1 MAADFDQVRITDLD
15 LPDIKVEITMEGEK
29 TDKGE
34 ANSQCHPPGPGHSVY
49 CGESVKPGVGPGVLI
64 GTARVWRNGKETIT
78 DVDRVFPAGAASAM
92 CPSVLPEA
100 APLSLSARLWTA
112 ASSVTMLVIGSGAK
126 FLLRGLNTT
135 VVHGREN
142 LDTVLSSSSDGVTRP
157 LLSVINHHSCFD
169 DPGIWGAILS
179 ASQLM
184 DTRRMR
190 WGASASEVIFS
201 SRSLETFW
209 KLGKVI
215 PIVRGWGV
223 DQPAMRF
230 LQDKLDRG
238 GWVNI
243 FPEGKVTV
251 SDSINPLRWGVGRL
265 IWDCVTSPTIVPVIH
280 CGMDS
285 VLPNPAS
292 DDEPQPCVLRPG
304 NLVTVNIGRPLDM
317 SGLVAELRQKR
328 VEAAEARRLITEH
341 VREVME
347 SLYQETR
354 DLHRQNI
361 LRWLESWTDRVDMTP
376 SLMT

>member
-1 MAADFDQVRITDLD
+1 M
-15 LPDIKVEITMEGEK
+15 
-29 TDKGE
+29 
-34 ANSQCHPPGPGHSVY
+34 
-49 CGESVKPGVGPGVLI
+49 
-64 GTARVWRNGKETIT
+64 
-78 DVDRVFPAGAASAM
+78 DRVFPAGAASVM
-92 CPSVLPEA
+92 CPAFLPDA
-100 APLSLSARLWTA
+100 APLSWSARLWTA

-126 FLLRGLNTT
+126 FLLSGLNTT

-142 LDTVLSSSSDGVTRP
+142 LDAVLSPNDGCTRP

-190 WGASASEVIFS
+190 WGASASEVIFT
-201 SRSLETFW
+201 SRPLETFW

-251 SDSINPLRWGVGRL
+251 SDTIKPLRWGVGRL
-265 IWDCVTSPTIVPVIH
+265 IWECVSSPTILPVVH

-292 DDEPQPCVLRPG
+292 DDETQPCVLRPG
-304 NLVTVNIGRPLDM
+304 NLVTVNIGRPLDVN
-317 SGLVAELRQKR
+317 GLLAELRLKR
-328 VEAAEARRLITEH
+328 VEAAEARLLLTEH
-341 VREVME
+341 VKEVME

-354 DLHRQNI
+354 DLHRRNI
-361 LRWLESWTDRVDMTP
+361 IRWLDRWTDRVDVTP

>member
-1 MAADFDQVRITDLD
+1 M
-15 LPDIKVEITMEGEK
+15 
-29 TDKGE
+29 
-34 ANSQCHPPGPGHSVY
+34 
-49 CGESVKPGVGPGVLI
+49 
-64 GTARVWRNGKETIT
+64 
-78 DVDRVFPAGAASAM
+78 
-92 CPSVLPEA
+92 
-100 APLSLSARLWTA
+100 
-112 ASSVTMLVIGSGAK
+112 TMLVIGSGAK
-126 FLLRGLNTT
+126 FLLKGLNTT

-142 LDTVLSSSSDGVTRP
+142 LDTVLSPNDGGTRP

-201 SRSLETFW
+201 SRPLETFW

-251 SDSINPLRWGVGRL
+251 SNNINPLRWGVGRL
-265 IWDCVTSPTIVPVIH
+265 IWECVTSPTIVPVIH

-292 DDEPQPCVLRPG
+292 EDEPQPCVLRPG
-304 NLVTVNIGRPLDM
+304 NLVTINIGKPLDM
-317 SGLVAELRQKR
+317 RGLVLELKQKR

-354 DLHRQNI
+354 DLHKQNI
-361 LRWLESWTDRVDMTP
+361 LRWLERWTDRVDVTP

>member
-1 MAADFDQVRITDLD
+1 MAADFDQVRIPDLD
-15 LPDIKVEITMEGEK
+15 LPDIKVEITREGEK
-29 TDKGE
+29 TDKSAGNVQSHQLGE
-34 ANSQCHPPGPGHSVY
+34 STY
-49 CGESVKPGVGPGVLI
+49 CGEPVKPGVGPGVLI
-64 GTARVWRNGKETIT
+64 GTTRVWRNGRETIT
-78 DVDRVFPAGAASAM
+78 DVDRVFPAGAVSVM
-92 CPSVLPEA
+92 CPAVLPDA
-100 APLSLSARLWTA
+100 APLSWSARLWTA

-126 FLLRGLNTT
+126 FLLSGLNTT

-142 LDTVLSSSSDGVTRP
+142 LEAVLSPSDGCTRP

-190 WGASASEVIFS
+190 WGASASEVIFT
-201 SRSLETFW
+201 SRPLETFW

-251 SDSINPLRWGVGRL
+251 SDTINPLRWGVGRL
-265 IWDCVTSPTIVPVIH
+265 IWECVTSPTILPVVH

-292 DDEPQPCVLRPG
+292 DDESQPCVLRPG
-304 NLVTVNIGRPLDM
+304 NLVTVNIGRPLDV
-317 SGLVAELRQKR
+317 SGLLAELRQKR
-328 VEAAEARRLITEH
+328 VEAAEARRLLTEH

-354 DLHRQNI
+354 DLHRRNI
-361 LRWLESWTDRVDMTP
+361 IRWLERWTDRVDVTP

>member
-1 MAADFDQVRITDLD
+1 MW
-15 LPDIKVEITMEGEK
+15 K
-29 TDKGE
+29 
-34 ANSQCHPPGPGHSVY
+34 
-49 CGESVKPGVGPGVLI
+49 
-64 GTARVWRNGKETIT
+64 NGKEMIT
-78 DVDRVFPAGAASAM
+78 DVDRVFPAGVVTAM
-92 CPSVLPEA
+92 CPQA
-100 APLSLSARLWTA
+100 ATPLSFSERLWTA
-112 ASSVTMLVIGSGAK
+112 ASSLTMLVVGSGTK
-126 FLLRGLNTT
+126 LLLRGLNTT
-135 VVHGREN
+135 VVHGMEN
-142 LDTVLSSSSDGVTRP
+142 LDVIFRPEETGVTKP
-157 LLSVINHHSCFD
+157 VLSVINHHSCFD

-243 FPEGKVTV
+243 FPEGKVAVCDTI
-251 SDSINPLRWGVGRL
+251 SPLRWGVGRL
-265 IWDCVTSPTIVPVIH
+265 IMDCVTAPSLVPVIH

-285 VLPNPAS
+285 VLPNPATP
-292 DDEPQPCVLRPG
+292 DQPQPCVLRPG
-304 NLVTVNIGRPLDM
+304 NLVTVNIGQPLDM
-317 SGLVAELRQKR
+317 SGLLAELRQR
-328 VEAAEARRLITEH
+328 RLEVTEARRLITEH

-361 LRWLESWTDRVDMTP
+361 LRWLERWTDKVDVTP
-376 SLMT
+376 SIMT

>member
-1 MAADFDQVRITDLD
+1 MAADFDQVRIPDLD
-15 LPDIKVEITMEGEK
+15 LPDIKVEITREGEK
-29 TDKGE
+29 TDKSAGNVLSHQLGE
-34 ANSQCHPPGPGHSVY
+34 STH
-49 CGESVKPGVGPGVLI
+49 CGEPVKPGVGPGVLI
-64 GTARVWRNGKETIT
+64 GTTRVWRNGRETIT
-78 DVDRVFPAGAASAM
+78 DVDRVFPAGAASVM
-92 CPSVLPEA
+92 CPAFLPDA
-100 APLSLSARLWTA
+100 APLSWSARLWTA

-126 FLLRGLNTT
+126 FLLSGLNTT

-142 LDTVLSSSSDGVTRP
+142 LDAVLSPNDGCTRP

-190 WGASASEVIFS
+190 WGASASEVIFT
-201 SRSLETFW
+201 SRPLETFW

-251 SDSINPLRWGVGRL
+251 SDTIKPLRWGVGRL
-265 IWDCVTSPTIVPVIH
+265 IWECVSSPTILPVVH

-285 VLPNPAS
+285 VLPNPTS
-292 DDEPQPCVLRPG
+292 DDETQPCVLRPG
-304 NLVTVNIGRPLDM
+304 NLVTVNIGRPLDV
-317 SGLVAELRQKR
+317 SGLLAELRLKR
-328 VEAAEARRLITEH
+328 VEAAEARLLLTEH

-354 DLHRQNI
+354 DLHRRNI
-361 LRWLESWTDRVDMTP
+361 IRWLDRWTDRVDVTP

>member
-1 MAADFDQVRITDLD
+1 MAADFDQVRIPDLD
-15 LPDIKVEITMEGEK
+15 LPDIKVEITREGEK
-29 TDKGE
+29 TDKSAGNVLSHQLGE
-34 ANSQCHPPGPGHSVY
+34 STH
-49 CGESVKPGVGPGVLI
+49 CGEPVKPGVGPGVLI
-64 GTARVWRNGKETIT
+64 GTTRVWRNGRETIT
-78 DVDRVFPAGAASAM
+78 DVDRVFPAGAASVM
-92 CPSVLPEA
+92 CPAFLPDA
-100 APLSLSARLWTA
+100 APLSWSARLWTA

-126 FLLRGLNTT
+126 FLLSGLNTT

-142 LDTVLSSSSDGVTRP
+142 LDAVLSPNDGCTRP

-190 WGASASEVIFS
+190 WGASASEVIFT
-201 SRSLETFW
+201 SRPLETFW

-251 SDSINPLRWGVGRL
+251 SDTIKPLRWGVGRL
-265 IWDCVTSPTIVPVIH
+265 IWECVSSPTILPVVH

-292 DDEPQPCVLRPG
+292 DDETQPCVLRPG
-304 NLVTVNIGRPLDM
+304 NLVTVNIGRPLDV
-317 SGLVAELRQKR
+317 SGLLAELRLKR
-328 VEAAEARRLITEH
+328 VEAAEARLLLTEH

-347 SLYQETR
+347 NLYQETR
-354 DLHRQNI
+354 DLHSRNI
-361 LRWLESWTDRVDMTP
+361 IRWLDRWTDRVDVTP